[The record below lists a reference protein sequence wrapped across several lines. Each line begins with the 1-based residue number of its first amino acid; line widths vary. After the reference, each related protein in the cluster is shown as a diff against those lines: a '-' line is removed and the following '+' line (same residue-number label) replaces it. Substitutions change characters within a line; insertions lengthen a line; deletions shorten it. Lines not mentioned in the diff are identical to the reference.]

1 MHLARL
7 AKASSGVL
15 VPAADVEEEE
25 EEQEENFDD
34 DPEVRDA
41 TMSPDAWQCIRCQNL
56 NSSSHGDCT
65 NKRCGAKKPEESDR
79 SQTRHRQSIAPLG
92 SHM

>member
-1 MHLARL
+1 MHLAML

-15 VPAADVEEEE
+15 VPGSAPSSE

-56 NSSSHGDCT
+56 NSDISGDCT
-65 NKRCGAKKPEESDR
+65 NKRCGAKRPEKSDH
-79 SQTRHRQSIAPLG
+79 SQTRHRQNIAPLG